1 VCTVEVLLAVIP
13 YEEFGVHISSVMPGD
28 SLKAY
33 KDAVKR
39 RAEARKRFGWKGEA
53 EPTST
58 KGKRLRTNPTLSNTS
73 IAAFHIAPCKP
84 RPAMYVI

>member
-1 VCTVEVLLAVIP
+1 VEVLLAVIP

-53 EPTST
+53 KPTST
-58 KGKRLRTNPTLSNTS
+58 KGKHLRTNPTLSNTS
-73 IAAFHIAPCKP
+73 IAAFYIAQCKSP
-84 RPAMYVI
+84 PALCVIESN